1 MKKVV
6 SLILFMVLLCFGIA
20 VASGSNE
27 EYTLEPGMYEVGK
40 DIPSGYY
47 SGGKISTSSAYS
59 QGRTDG
65 YNDGYEKGKNDP
77 TALKNARDAGYAAG
91 CASKSGSFRFRTS
104 YGGNNRVYAKI
115 YINGEFIDEIH
126 DSDGHCDYTF
136 TY

>member
-47 SGGKISTSSAYS
+47 DIRIKGLDQYCIIRHSIDVNLDGTLNMDTFYS
-59 QGRTDG
+59 
-65 YNDGYEKGKNDP
+65 YE
-77 TALKNARDAGYAAG
+77 L
-91 CASKSGSFRFRTS
+91 
-104 YGGNNRVYAKI
+104 
-115 YINGEFIDEIH
+115 
-126 DSDGHCDYTF
+126 TF
-136 TY
+136 TANQNYWQGCHPNILLMDGAYIEIVNSYCVLYPIDRSQY